1 MEITPMTRSARV
13 VSLAAAALL
22 LATGCATSPGSA
34 ASGTGT
40 VVSIHESQQTN
51 AGAQAVGTIGGA
63 VVGALLGSQIGAGT
77 GQIIASTVGGV
88 GGSMAGGAIA
98 NRAGAETVWDIT
110 VRFDDGID
118 RTVRVSEKPTVR
130 AGDRVSVV
138 NGTVTPQ

>member
-1 MEITPMTRSARV
+1 MEITPMTRFARV

-138 NGTVTPQ
+138 NGTVTPR

>member
-1 MEITPMTRSARV
+1 MTGFARV

-22 LATGCATSPGSA
+22 LAAGCATSRGSA
-34 ASGTGT
+34 ASGAGT

-51 AGAQAVGTIGGA
+51 AGAQAVGTISGA

-130 AGDRVSVV
+130 PGDRVSVA